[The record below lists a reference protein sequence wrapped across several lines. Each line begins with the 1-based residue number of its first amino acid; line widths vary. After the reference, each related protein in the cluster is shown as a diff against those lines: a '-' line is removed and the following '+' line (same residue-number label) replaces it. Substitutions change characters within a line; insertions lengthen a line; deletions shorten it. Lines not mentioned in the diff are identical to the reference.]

1 MKKHQYGF
9 SYLIQE
15 LFKSPNNI
23 LKVLMV
29 CIISIF
35 MVFRLFIS
43 IPHDVKEYYKIQLP
57 DTHEK
62 YYNHINE
69 ILVLIQPNSND
80 NEIQKVLKAYTFPV
94 PETIKIFV
102 SKDLFLNNK
111 NTLNIQTFTK
121 RIKNI
126 GGN

>member
-23 LKVLMV
+23 LKILMV

-69 ILVLIQPNSND
+69 ILVFLLYLWGI
-80 NEIQKVLKAYTFPV
+80 
-94 PETIKIFV
+94 ETMNWGMSERRHDK
-102 SKDLFLNNK
+102 FLLYLWGIE
-111 NTLNIQTFTK
+111 TY
-121 RIKNI
+121 
-126 GGN
+126 